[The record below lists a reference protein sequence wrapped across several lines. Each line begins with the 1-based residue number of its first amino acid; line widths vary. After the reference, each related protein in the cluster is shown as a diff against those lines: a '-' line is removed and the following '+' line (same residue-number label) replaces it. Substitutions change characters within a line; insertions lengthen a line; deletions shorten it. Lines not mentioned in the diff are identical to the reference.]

1 MFTNDDC
8 RNPLTV
14 TRTTLD
20 TCHVVI
26 VHSCSITCIHV
37 SCFLQS
43 LSTQFFFYMYVPCI
57 FVYFNST
64 CHVSFVS
71 LHVCAMFLTIIPA
84 ANADFLPNFFKIN
97 CHIGIDAIEE
107 TLSKKKKKKIKP
119 IITFK
124 QKYVS
129 IIGYSP
135 SPFFL
140 FYIFQ
145 GLSNSKCAMKC
156 RLYKDRDL
164 RCARIA

>member
-1 MFTNDDC
+1 MFFT
-8 RNPLTV
+8 
-14 TRTTLD
+14 
-20 TCHVVI
+20 
-26 VHSCSITCIHV
+26 ITFDSV
-37 SCFLQS
+37 
-43 LSTQFFFYMYVPCI
+43 FFFYMYVPCI

-107 TLSKKKKKKIKP
+107 TLSKKKKLSQSSHLNKNMYQSSVIHLHH
-119 IITFK
+119 
-124 QKYVS
+124 
-129 IIGYSP
+129 
-135 SPFFL
+135 FFYI
-140 FYIFQ
+140 YIFQ

>member
-1 MFTNDDC
+1 MFFT
-8 RNPLTV
+8 
-14 TRTTLD
+14 
-20 TCHVVI
+20 
-26 VHSCSITCIHV
+26 ITFDSV
-37 SCFLQS
+37 
-43 LSTQFFFYMYVPCI
+43 FFYMFVPCI

-135 SPFFL
+135 SPFILNLHISRFVK
-140 FYIFQ
+140 FKVRHEM
-145 GLSNSKCAMKC
+145 SSV
-156 RLYKDRDL
+156 
-164 RCARIA
+164 

>member
-1 MFTNDDC
+1 M
-8 RNPLTV
+8 

-43 LSTQFFFYMYVPCI
+43 LSTQFFFYMFVPCI

-107 TLSKKKKKKIKP
+107 TLSKKKREKLNQSSLLNKNMYQSSVIHLHH
-119 IITFK
+119 
-124 QKYVS
+124 
-129 IIGYSP
+129 
-135 SPFFL
+135 FFL
-140 FYIFQ
+140 YLHISRFVKFKVRHEM
-145 GLSNSKCAMKC
+145 SSV
-156 RLYKDRDL
+156 
-164 RCARIA
+164 